1 MGKQKK
7 SKTQHLSDAEIWDDS
22 ALIRSWDEAVAE
34 YEYYHSIHAR
44 GEDVEEV
51 LRRAE
56 LEEKIGSKSPANTN
70 GNQVTESA
78 AASMD
83 EEYEDGEIEGEYL
96 EESVAAAV
104 ENDVPDHESKDVAAA
119 PSVTNS
125 NTRTNNPKSSAS
137 SKGSDQVL
145 ENIKMAYWW
154 AGYYSG
160 LYEGQQQATDTTA
173 SEEQQQT

>member
-1 MGKQKK
+1 M
-7 SKTQHLSDAEIWDDS
+7 
-22 ALIRSWDEAVAE
+22 
-34 YEYYHSIHAR
+34 
-44 GEDVEEV
+44 EEV

-137 SKGSDQVL
+137 SKGMIQSSISSESMLKYITGSDQVL